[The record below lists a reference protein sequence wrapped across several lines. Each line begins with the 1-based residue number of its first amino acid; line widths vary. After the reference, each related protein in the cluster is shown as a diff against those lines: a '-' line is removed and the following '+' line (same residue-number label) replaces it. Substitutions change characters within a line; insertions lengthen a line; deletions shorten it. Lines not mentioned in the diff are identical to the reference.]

1 MSNPRTLRASRAQFS
16 CTIIPCTV
24 RHYTAEY
31 INLLQNM
38 EAIPIAVQ
46 LRRRKHK
53 NHQQQTSNQLISI
66 EEQIRA
72 LENDIKNDFSNDNN
86 KDGDNIVVMSSS
98 LCGSYSTY
106 TY

>member
-1 MSNPRTLRASRAQFS
+1 M
-16 CTIIPCTV
+16 
-24 RHYTAEY
+24 E
-31 INLLQNM
+31 M

-53 NHQQQTSNQLISI
+53 HHQQQTSNQLISI

-106 TY
+106 ILMFY